1 MTNREEK
8 KRSPV
13 KVAYRKVPL
22 RARPFRIHL
31 VIISD
36 VDERALSHIV
46 DGLHRVCTRRACNA
60 NATRIF
66 DGPEKV
72 NRSKFRVPATFC
84 TRGVSRARARAR
96 IAPFWTHDK
105 QSRRE
110 KAYLVSD
117 S

>member
-36 VDERALSHIV
+36 VETREHGALSHIV
-46 DGLHRVCTRRACNA
+46 DGLHRVCTRRAYD
-60 NATRIF
+60 ATRIF
-66 DGPEKV
+66 AGPEKV

-96 IAPFWTHDK
+96 ARASLLSGRTTNNRGVRKLIW
-105 QSRRE
+105 
-110 KAYLVSD
+110 
-117 S
+117 